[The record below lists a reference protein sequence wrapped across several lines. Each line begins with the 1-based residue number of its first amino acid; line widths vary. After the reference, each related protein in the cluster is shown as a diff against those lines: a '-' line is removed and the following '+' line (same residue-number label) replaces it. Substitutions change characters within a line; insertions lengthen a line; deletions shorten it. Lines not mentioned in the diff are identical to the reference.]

1 MSGNA
6 HFLRGSNLAGYAL
19 GLISVFSPLAVAQ
32 PQAPLDLSS
41 ISQEALRAD
50 LRREILTRERMGLPP
65 VGEDYSRSGDVVRG
79 TGASPLPACR
89 KYDRRSLISYISDDG
104 ALRSGL
110 RLRRDQVMLEF
121 SYTLDGAAPKPT
133 AEDHCRP
140 ASNWQGWGA
149 IIYREV
155 SGDKDKGNPTKGDII
170 REVNEERYRTNRGIN
185 ATPAQIPE
193 PR

>member
-6 HFLRGSNLAGYAL
+6 HFLRDSNLAGYAL

-32 PQAPLDLSS
+32 SQAPLDLSS

-50 LRREILTRERMGLPP
+50 
-65 VGEDYSRSGDVVRG
+65 
-79 TGASPLPACR
+79 
-89 KYDRRSLISYISDDG
+89 
-104 ALRSGL
+104 L

-133 AEDHCRP
+133 ADDHCRP

-185 ATPAQIPE
+185 SSPAQIPE